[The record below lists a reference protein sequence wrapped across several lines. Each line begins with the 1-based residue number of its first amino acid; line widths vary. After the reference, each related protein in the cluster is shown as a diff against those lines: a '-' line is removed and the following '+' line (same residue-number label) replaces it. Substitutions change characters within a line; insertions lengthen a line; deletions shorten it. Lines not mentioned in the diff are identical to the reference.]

1 MMRGKGILT
10 AMGACASLFY
20 GATAYAADGPYFSAM
35 IGTALLSD
43 STITDAVGDSVDLEF
58 DPGWNFAAAVG
69 YKVGML
75 RMEGEIGY
83 QINDADEFSGGVL
96 GPLSVSAGGDTDI
109 WRFMANG
116 YFDFDTGTAWIP
128 YIGAGIGFAS
138 VSMNDL
144 SVLGILIGSDDDT
157 VLAYQVGAG
166 LGYAVNATTTVF
178 VDYRYF
184 ATEDPEFSY
193 RQEAEIDSHN
203 ISLGL
208 RYSF

>member
-20 GATAYAADGPYFSAM
+20 GATAYAADGSYFSAM

-43 STITDAVGDSVDLEF
+43 STITDADGDSVDLEF

-109 WRFMANG
+109 WRFMVNG

-128 YIGAGIGFAS
+128 YICAGIGFAS